1 MEAQVMTRRSA
12 RLGALATLGMVLATT
27 SWGAMDAQAQQSTA
41 PIRIRKPEPTPTPE
55 PTPQSGEIKNLDV
68 TPPPPLVG
76 IKIGGGGGQTSG
88 EDKPATPPAKPAA
101 KSNESKD
108 SVGDPAEI
116 FKWVLTQPL
125 QPQSFSWKAGDP
137 PTLLPKVATHICL
150 LTEVSG
156 KFQGGGERVQLL
168 VDKGASGGARYV
180 LRGDTSAGAM
190 RATAICAGREKF
202 VPIADKQGTAIVK
215 HWPERVF
222 TTCDPGQQL
231 VQKGGH
237 PKHAVFLSTIG
248 GKLNGGGEAL
258 VATAVKNDERL
269 DGWGCSGMVIGG
281 MTSHGDQIWPMV
293 RYRTQSNRTLDVKAA
308 TFSAGVTTEY
318 RGWYDRTFG
327 GETLPS
333 GDRAWLV
340 PVDEALCGLTMI
352 SGKFQG
358 YGEAVVIKAKQNSDG
373 RMWWYLTVGNLTN
386 GNVVSGGARCIARD
400 QRGTLFG
407 V

>member
-1 MEAQVMTRRSA
+1 MAHSCKGIDRQGFACLMSAAAVAAMIGAGSIPTTVAAQ
-12 RLGALATLGMVLATT
+12 
-27 SWGAMDAQAQQSTA
+27 
-41 PIRIRKPEPTPTPE
+41 IRISKPAPTPMPTPTPT
-55 PTPQSGEIKNLDV
+55 PT
-68 TPPPPLVG
+68 
-76 IKIGGGGGQTSG
+76 
-88 EDKPATPPAKPAA
+88 AKPQG
-101 KSNESKD
+101 SKD

-125 QPQSFSWKAGDP
+125 QPQTFSWQVGAP

-156 KFQGGGERVQLL
+156 KFQGAGERVQLL

-180 LRGDTSAGAM
+180 LRGDSNSGQT

-222 TTCDPGQQL
+222 STCDAGQQL
-231 VQKGGH
+231 VEKGGH
-237 PKHAVFLSTIG
+237 PKHAIFLSTIG

-258 VATAVKNDERL
+258 VATPVKNDERL
-269 DGWGCSGMVIGG
+269 NGWGCSGMVIGG
-281 MTSHGDQIWPMV
+281 MTSHGDAIWPMV
-293 RYRTQSNRTLDVKAA
+293 RYRTQSSRTIDANAA
-308 TFSAGVTTEY
+308 TFTLGATTEY
-318 RGWYDRTFG
+318 RGWFSRTLG
-327 GETLPS
+327 GETL
-333 GDRAWLV
+333 GDYGSAWLV

-358 YGEAVVIKAKQNSDG
+358 YGEAVEIKARKNSDG
-373 RMWWYLTVGNLTN
+373 RMWWHMAVTNETN
-386 GNVVSGGARCIARD
+386 GSIVSGGARCIARD

>member
-1 MEAQVMTRRSA
+1 MTIGKTA
-12 RLGALATLGMVLATT
+12 RIGAGAALGLILASGMLGTMA
-27 SWGAMDAQAQQSTA
+27 AAAQQSTQ
-41 PIRIRKPEPTPTPE
+41 PIRIRKPEPTPS
-55 PTPQSGEIKNLDV
+55 PTPQPDFKKVDLGLPG
-68 TPPPPLVG
+68 PPPPKVCLPG
-76 IKIGGGGGQTSG
+76 MDCSKKEEPKTS
-88 EDKPATPPAKPAA
+88 PPAPAA
-101 KSNESKD
+101 KPKESKD

-116 FKWVLTQPL
+116 FKFILTQPL
-125 QPQSFSWKAGDP
+125 APQTFTWKAGDP

-180 LRGDTSAGAM
+180 LRGDTSAGQM
-190 RATAICAGREKF
+190 RAAAICAGREKF

-231 VQKGGH
+231 LQKGGH

-258 VATAVKNDERL
+258 VANAVRNDERL

-281 MTSHGDQIWPMV
+281 ITSHGDQIWPMV
-293 RYRTQSNRTLDVKAA
+293 RYRTQSSRTVDVKAA
-308 TFSAGVTTEY
+308 TFSAGVTSEY
-318 RGWYDRTFG
+318 RGWYDRTHG

-333 GDRAWLV
+333 GDLAWLV

-358 YGEAVVIKAKQNSDG
+358 YGEAVMIQAKKNSDG
-373 RMWWYLTVGNLTN
+373 RMWWHMTVGNQTN
-386 GNVVSGGARCIARD
+386 GNLVSGGARCIARD